1 MAVFIN
7 DDRFRLGVVPRV
19 FLAHAAG
26 DAPLVTAIADFLSPF
41 PMPMFMTGGAVIAG
55 EKWEGRLTGDLA
67 EATTVYVFWS
77 ARAAAGPR
85 VAAEADQAIG
95 AGKLVVPVRIDDAP
109 MPRHVVAAKCIDV
122 RFVSGPNAERYD
134 GGFTNGLVI
143 EGRNVLTKL
152 AVPFGQLLSEMPWP
166 KPVNMRPDGYLE
178 TDYRLIAAAMCAALR

>member
-7 DDRFRLGVVPRV
+7 DERFRLGVVPRV
-19 FLAHAAG
+19 LLSHAAG
-26 DAPLVTAIADFLSPF
+26 DAPLVTAIADFLFPF
-41 PMPMFMTGGAVIAG
+41 PLPIFMNAAVVPG
-55 EKWEGRLTGDLA
+55 ERWGGRLTGELA
-67 EATTVYVFWS
+67 QASHVFVFWS
-77 ARAAAGPR
+77 ERAATGPR
-85 VAAEADQAIG
+85 VAEEADQAVG

-109 MPRHVVAAKCIDV
+109 MPRPLAAAKCIDV

-152 AVPFGQLLSEMPWP
+152 AVPFGQLLAELPWP
-166 KPVNMRPDGYLE
+166 KPANTRADGYLE